1 MFTTDDP
8 GTAVEVALHTIDA
21 HSADDEL
28 PDVRGGIA
36 FGTVLLRLGDVFGEP
51 VNLASR
57 LTEQARP
64 RRLLV
69 DERTAEALGP
79 DGAYVLKRLRK
90 RSVRG
95 YRSLTP
101 YLLQRAD

>member
-1 MFTTDDP
+1 MKTLGDAVMFTTDDP
-8 GTAVEVALHTIDA
+8 GTAVEVALQTIDA
-21 HSADDEL
+21 HSADDE
-28 PDVRGGIA
+28 
-36 FGTVLLRLGDVFGEP
+36 
-51 VNLASR
+51 
-57 LTEQARP
+57 ARP

-95 YRSLTP
+95 YRSITP
-101 YLLQRAD
+101 YLLHRAD